1 MYSGSSGFDG
11 VVDVGLIVIAHFEN
25 PACTYAHDF
34 LREVLGLKRRCI
46 VPLSTYIGAHV
57 IMTKYLK
64 LPRIEVTKA
73 LVTTLS
79 LDSPAFFGDMSRMT
93 AIGALE
99 RADEFKIS
107 SWDGYLLELA
117 RRMNLM
123 RVYTIDED
131 LKRRVHHLEVINPIP
146 AEVMQ
151 DYHAYVASRITR

>member
-1 MYSGSSGFDG
+1 MYSGSSGYEG
-11 VVDVGLIVIAHFEN
+11 VVDVGLIVLAHCEN
-25 PACTYAHDF
+25 PAWSYARDF
-34 LREVLGLKRRCI
+34 LREVLGLKRRCV

-64 LPRIEVTKA
+64 LPRAAVTEA

-79 LDSPAFFGDMSRMT
+79 LDSPAFFGDISRTT

-99 RADEFKIS
+99 TAGELKIS

-117 RRMNLM
+117 RRMNLT
-123 RVYTIDED
+123 RVYTIDEE
-131 LKRRVHHLEVINPIP
+131 LKRRVRHLEVINPIP

-151 DYHAYVASRITR
+151 EYHEYVASRITR

>member
-1 MYSGSSGFDG
+1 
-11 VVDVGLIVIAHFEN
+11 
-25 PACTYAHDF
+25 
-34 LREVLGLKRRCI
+34 
-46 VPLSTYIGAHV
+46 
-57 IMTKYLK
+57 
-64 LPRIEVTKA
+64 
-73 LVTTLS
+73 
-79 LDSPAFFGDMSRMT
+79 MSRTT

-117 RRMNLM
+117 RRMGLM